1 MMKNSTHLIL
11 SRLGKSVKQTALK
24 KRVTRAEEVPE
35 SPKNTPDMRHTLAAC
50 MNNTNSPDDK
60 LGS

>member
-1 MMKNSTHLIL
+1 MKNSTHLIL
-11 SRLGKSVKQTALK
+11 SRLGKGVKQTALK
-24 KRVTRAEEVPE
+24 EHTTLEKEAPD

-50 MNNTNSPDDK
+50 MQNTNNPDEK

>member
-1 MMKNSTHLIL
+1 MIQNSTHLIL
-11 SRLGKSVKQTALK
+11 SRLGTGAKKTALK
-24 KRVTRAEEVPE
+24 EHVTRESEVPE
-35 SPKNTPDMRHTLAAC
+35 SPKNTPNMRHTLAAC